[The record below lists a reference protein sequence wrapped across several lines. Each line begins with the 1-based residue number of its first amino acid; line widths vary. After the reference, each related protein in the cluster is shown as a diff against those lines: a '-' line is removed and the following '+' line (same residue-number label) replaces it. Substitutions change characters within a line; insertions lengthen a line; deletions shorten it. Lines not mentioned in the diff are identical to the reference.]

1 MSQTTTCPGCHR
13 TSEVDESMLGRFIRC
28 EQCRCMYYIV
38 VPPLGNEGIPWTSV
52 AATSSISGDAATSPA
67 PKRVET
73 ETERLNR
80 RLQNMTSLLLL
91 SLLISSITFAL
102 ALIQFLR

>member
-1 MSQTTTCPGCHR
+1 MSQTTTCPGCQR
-13 TSEVDESMLGRFIRC
+13 TSEVEESMLGRFIRC

-52 AATSSISGDAATSPA
+52 AATSSISGLGDTSLA
-67 PKRVET
+67 PRRVET

-80 RLQNMTSLLLL
+80 RLHNLTSLLLL
-91 SLLISSITFAL
+91 SFMINMITFAL
-102 ALIQFLR
+102 ELIQFLK

>member
-52 AATSSISGDAATSPA
+52 AATSSISGNTATSPA

-91 SLLISSITFAL
+91 SC
-102 ALIQFLR
+102 

>member
-38 VPPLGNEGIPWTSV
+38 VPPLGDERRQWTSV
-52 AATSSISGDAATSPA
+52 AATSSVSEEDLTSPA
-67 PKRVET
+67 AKRVET
-73 ETERLNR
+73 DSERLNR

-91 SLLISSITFAL
+91 SLLISSISL
-102 ALIQFLR
+102 AMAVIQILK